1 MLTKGVVLV
10 VAAGVLLSVG
20 GSWGVVALS
29 ADHSSTKPTSAATG
43 APGLDGSAG
52 KNGTDGKDGSN
63 GTAGLNGYGGQ
74 PGARGVAGTQGASGA
89 DGTQGATGATGAT
102 GVPGA
107 IGATGAIGAP
117 GAVGPTGASGASA
130 PTFSAISP
138 AGIVLLD
145 GVGSTFSTQTAAVP
159 AGPAL
164 VGFSVG
170 LQIFGPDFPA
180 TCSLVDANDPTIVF
194 ATTASSDLGIPPDY
208 STYAATQVVNLTAP
222 TALMV
227 QCTMTPFTGDPAQY
241 QSLSVYA
248 ISFAP

>member
-1 MLTKGVVLV
+1 MGSKMLTKGVVLV

-29 ADHSSTKPTSAATG
+29 ADHSSTEPTSAVTG

-63 GTAGLNGYGGQ
+63 GAAGLNGSGGAA
-74 PGARGVAGTQGASGA
+74 GARGVAGAQGASGA
-89 DGTQGATGATGAT
+89 
-102 GVPGA
+102 
-107 IGATGAIGAP
+107 IGAGGADGAQ

-130 PTFSAISP
+130 PTFSATSP
-138 AGIVLLD
+138 AGLVLLD

-222 TALMV
+222 TALTV
-227 QCTMTPFTGDPAQY
+227 QCTMTPFDGDPAQY